1 MTYLS
6 HDYLHDDHSAEMF
19 PEEFL
24 NSLHPSGLPSHSMT
38 LKVGAPVLLIRN
50 LNPAKHL
57 MNGTRLI
64 IKELHANYVVVKILG
79 HDDDDVHIIPRICC
93 TPTEDNL
100 SLNFIRMQIPL
111 IPAFA
116 MTINK
121 SQGQTFERVGLYLE
135 QGPCFSH
142 GQLYVAL
149 SRVGDP
155 NAIRVFPH
163 EGGVREGKTGMY
175 VENVVYRSA
184 FPV

>member
-1 MTYLS
+1 MY
-6 HDYLHDDHSAEMF
+6 

-24 NSLHPSGLPSHSMT
+24 NTLHPAGLPSHKLR

-64 IKELHANYVVVKILG
+64 ITELHDKYIVGRIQPPAALPGMSSSLDAEDCI
-79 HDDDDVHIIPRICC
+79 HIIPRIRCC
-93 TPTEDNL
+93 PTEDNMA
-100 SLNFIRMQIPL
+100 LNFIRTQLPL
-111 IPAFA
+111 LLALC

-121 SQGQTFERVGLYLE
+121 SQGQTFTRVGLFLKNAA
-135 QGPCFSH
+135 CFSH

-155 NAIRVFPH
+155 AAIRVLPGKDAQI
-163 EGGVREGKTGMY
+163 EGRDGTFVD
-175 VENVVYRSA
+175 NVVYKSA
-184 FPV
+184 FPS